1 MVLMQVISLHAPARA
16 DERMRVR
23 PDLLE
28 RRLQRF
34 HPRFRAR
41 VAAVAAMHP
50 RLADLAGSFPALLFA
65 LAVPRA
71 GFDREHVCARV
82 IAGAPLREL
91 AALTQVPLWLR
102 RVPTEGFDRPIP
114 RLPGSASASG
124 RIANHIPRA
133 RKDIGPW
140 LTAVGNAWG
149 YADETVAVWMARI
162 WRRAPRRRRRHR
174 CDEQLRAMCL
184 WAWHAR
190 HVPNDPCKLRVA
202 WLPTMGF
209 DAARSA
215 ANDWLTNVELYV
227 KVGDKPIADMWL
239 KAGRVGPFEIVPL
252 QTFAD
257 VHDEAMV
264 MKHCVRTYGTDL
276 MENYCR
282 LWSIRRDGDRVATF
296 EISQVS
302 ESPFLHIGQVKMA
315 DDAPAPEGVWT
326 IAHMWL
332 RAQEAAHPGVSTR
345 PEKVPVACVAAWR
358 RMWRPYWLAKRCFPN
373 WLPLTPTYA
382 AIDGL

>member
-1 MVLMQVISLHAPARA
+1 MQIISLHVGARA
-16 DERMRVR
+16 DERQRAR

-41 VAAVAAMHP
+41 VAAVAARHS
-50 RLADLAGSFPALLFA
+50 RLADLAASFPALLFA

-91 AALTQVPLWLR
+91 AALTQLPLWLR

-114 RLPGSASASG
+114 RLPGSAAASG
-124 RIANHIPRA
+124 QIANHIPRA
-133 RKDIGPW
+133 PKDIGPW

-149 YADETVAVWMARI
+149 TADEAVAVWMARI
-162 WRRAPRRRRRHR
+162 WRRAPRRRRRYH
-174 CDEQLRAMCL
+174 EQLRAMCL
-184 WAWHAR
+184 WAWHSR
-190 HVPNDPCKLRVA
+190 HVPDDPCRLRTSWVA
-202 WLPTMGF
+202 TMRF
-209 DAARSA
+209 DAAKSLT
-215 ANDWLTNVELYV
+215 NDWLTNVELYV

-264 MKHCVRTYGTDL
+264 MKHCVRTYGTEL
-276 MENYCR
+276 TENYCR
-282 LWSIRRDGDRVATF
+282 LWSIRCNGDRVATF
-296 EISQVS
+296 EIAQPG
-302 ESPFLHIGQVKMA
+302 ESPFLHVAQLKMA
-315 DDAPAPEGVWT
+315 DDARAPEGVWT

-332 RAQEAAHPGVSTR
+332 RGQEAAHPGVSAR
-345 PEKVPVACVAAWR
+345 PENVPVACAEAWR
-358 RMWRPYWLAKRCFPN
+358 RMWRRYWLAKRCFPQ